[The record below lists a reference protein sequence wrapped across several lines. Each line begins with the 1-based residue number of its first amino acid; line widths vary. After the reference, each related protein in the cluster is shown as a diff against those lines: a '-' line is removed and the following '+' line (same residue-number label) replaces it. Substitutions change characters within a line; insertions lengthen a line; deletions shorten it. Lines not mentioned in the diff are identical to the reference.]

1 MTGLSAKWR
10 LGKKPIS
17 DFLCEI
23 SKEYSVSR
31 ADVVIHIIGRDF
43 ASFDQRIMSYLENSD
58 RDYQSVMAIFEALKK
73 GSFSRNVLEDYEVRT
88 TRTVLVE
95 KNLKCVYLASLDI
108 HVHAED
114 IFAILVK
121 FFLGNTPVPAYYTFT
136 VYKLSIKLSAISAKG
151 EIVDSDDLVVNFSKM
166 KYILP

>member
-1 MTGLSAKWR
+1 
-10 LGKKPIS
+10 
-17 DFLCEI
+17 
-23 SKEYSVSR
+23 
-31 ADVVIHIIGRDF
+31 
-43 ASFDQRIMSYLENSD
+43 
-58 RDYQSVMAIFEALKK
+58 MAIFEALKK

-151 EIVDSDDLVVNFSKM
+151 EIVDVTFFCDVMFLFL
-166 KYILP
+166 YIVYIRSLFLYVM